1 MLTIVAASGLCNRL
15 FALHSAA
22 ALAEDIGHPLR
33 VVWKRNKD
41 LGARFED
48 LFEVPDA
55 FCEIVTLERRVLRL
69 GDRLREE
76 VWRYTRRPPLKRGAG
91 AHDVIALCEQGFDFR
106 RMGRQRN
113 PTLQAFTLFYG
124 QERPFFRFRPVGH
137 LQARIDAAV
146 PEVESYIGVHIRRTD
161 HLPSR
166 MYSPTG
172 LFIDAMTKAVETD
185 PEARFFLCTDCPRE
199 EARLSEAFPGR
210 VVTAPKRSLDRRQDA
225 AIEDAVVDL
234 FALSRCNRII
244 GSLASTFSQA
254 AGRIGEIPVTYLTTV
269 DNPRLYWRERDLPPG
284 VTTPD

>member
-1 MLTIVAASGLCNRL
+1 MLTIIAATGLCNRL
-15 FALHSAA
+15 LALHSAA
-22 ALAEDIGHPLR
+22 ALAKDVGHPLR
-33 VVWKRNKD
+33 VVWKRNRD

-55 FCEIVTLERRVLRL
+55 FCEVVTLERRVFRL

-76 VWRYTRRPPLKRGAG
+76 AWRYTRRPPLKRGRSAR
-91 AHDVIALCEQGFDFR
+91 DVIDLHSQGFDFR
-106 RMGRQRN
+106 RIGRQRN

-124 QERPFFRFRPVGH
+124 GERPFFRFRPVAH

-146 PEVESYIGVHIRRTD
+146 PEVDARIGVHIRRTD

-172 LFIDAMTKAVETD
+172 LFIDAMTEAVERD

-210 VVTAPKRSLDRRQDA
+210 VAAAPKRSYDRGQDA

-234 FALSRCNRII
+234 FALSRCSRII

-254 AGRIGEIPVTYLTTV
+254 AGRIGEIPVTYLTNA
-269 DNPRLYWRERDLPPG
+269 DKPRLYWNARDLPRGFTVPE
-284 VTTPD
+284 

>member
-1 MLTIVAASGLCNRL
+1 MLTIIAANGLCNRL

-22 ALAEDIGHPLR
+22 ALAADIGHPLR
-33 VVWKRNKD
+33 VVWTRNRA

-69 GDRLREE
+69 SDRLREE
-76 VWRYTRRPPLKRGAG
+76 AWRYTRWPPLKRGTS
-91 AHDVIALCEQGFDFR
+91 AHDVIALGKQGFDFR
-106 RMGRQRN
+106 QIGQQRN

-124 QERPFFRFRPVGH
+124 RERPFFRFRPVAH
-137 LQARIDAAV
+137 LQTRIDAAV
-146 PEVESYIGVHIRRTD
+146 PEVDSHIGVHIRRTD

-166 MYSPTG
+166 MYSPNG
-172 LFIDAMTKAVETD
+172 LFIDAMTRTVETD

-199 EARLSEAFPGR
+199 EVRLSEAFPGR
-210 VVTAPKRSLDRRQDA
+210 VVTAPKRSLDRGQDT

-254 AGRIGEIPVTYLTTV
+254 AGRIGEILVTHLSNV
-269 DNPRLYWRERDLPPG
+269 DRPPLYWRERDLPRG
-284 VTTPD
+284 VTPPD